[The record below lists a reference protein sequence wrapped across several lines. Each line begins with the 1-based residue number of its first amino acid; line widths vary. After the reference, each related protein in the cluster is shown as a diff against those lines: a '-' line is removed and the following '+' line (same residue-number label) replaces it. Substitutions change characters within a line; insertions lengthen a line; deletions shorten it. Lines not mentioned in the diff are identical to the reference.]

1 MNFLAQSRLIDTGQ
15 RVLYSNIVTLP
26 MNKEK
31 LNAAPIQQSLL
42 TKLYSFA
49 TKKESSSTVGKKYEC
64 HFCNSRKIEET
75 TGDGRL
81 SCNLFQ
87 FEKAWSSKI
96 GPAKRCSLL
105 SALLK
110 RWMNYD
116 VLKCDNCCFS
126 SLLAESLLSD
136 HFCRQASGSVI
147 NLN

>member
-1 MNFLAQSRLIDTGQ
+1 MFLI
-15 RVLYSNIVTLP
+15 
-26 MNKEK
+26 
-31 LNAAPIQQSLL
+31 
-42 TKLYSFA
+42 
-49 TKKESSSTVGKKYEC
+49 KYEC

-136 HFCRQASGSVI
+136 HFCRQASGSAI

>member
-1 MNFLAQSRLIDTGQ
+1 MNSSLNTVYKKSRLIDRGQ

-26 MNKEK
+26 MNK
-31 LNAAPIQQSLL
+31 
-42 TKLYSFA
+42 
-49 TKKESSSTVGKKYEC
+49 YEC
-64 HFCNSRKIEET
+64 HFCNSRRIEET

-87 FEKAWSSKI
+87 FEKAWSSRI

-110 RWMNYD
+110 RWMNCD
-116 VLKCDNCCFS
+116 ALKCDNCCFS
-126 SLLAESLLSD
+126 SLLAESLPSD